1 MKSIYNIVMDNLDEC
16 IRFGE
21 WSPTDKVLDM
31 VIDALTKDDSPSSV
45 VSEAHDGD
53 EQLAEIAVSMLHA
66 DYYEIDGLQRKYR
79 KRSNQLLREYARGYI
94 DGYEGDAWGE
104 WDNQCI
110 TEVDPARVEV
120 RVYR

>member
-1 MKSIYNIVMDNLDEC
+1 MSSIYNIVMDNLDSC

-21 WSPTDKVLDM
+21 WSPTDKVLDL
-31 VIDALTKDDSPSSV
+31 VIDALAKDDTPSSV

-53 EQLAEIAVSMLHA
+53 EKLASLTLFMLDA
-66 DYYEIDGLQRKYR
+66 SSDELEPLQRKYR

-104 WDNQCI
+104 WDRQC
-110 TEVDPARVEV
+110 VPAVEAV
-120 RVYR
+120 EARVYR

>member
-1 MKSIYNIVMDNLDEC
+1 MRSIYNIVMDNLDSC

-21 WSPTDKVLDM
+21 WSPTDKVLDL
-31 VIDALTKDDSPSSV
+31 VIDALAKDDSPSSV

-79 KRSNQLLREYARGYI
+79 KRSNHLLREYARGYI
-94 DGYEGDAWGE
+94 DGYESEAWGE
-104 WDNQCI
+104 WDRQC
-110 TEVDPARVEV
+110 VPAVEAV
-120 RVYR
+120 EARVYR